1 MENQILILGRSE
13 EQQFFFFFFFFT
25 TWYLSIAF
33 GAFREYFPHN
43 CFIIL
48 IIAKIYLCVIQQLE
62 DKT

>member
-1 MENQILILGRSE
+1 MENQILILCRSE
-13 EQQFFFFFFFFT
+13 EQQFFFFFT

>member
-13 EQQFFFFFFFFT
+13 EQQFFFFFLT

-33 GAFREYFPHN
+33 GAFRECFPHN